1 MNMRTVQE
9 QERYINP
16 YTDFGFKRLFEQAEI
31 AKFTPKER
39 QAYEE
44 SVKEFR
50 DYYNTMVTAHKN
62 GRAEGLDEGQTKGRA
77 EGERKKALDVARN
90 LKAMGLSADDIS
102 KATGLSP
109 DEVKSL

>member
-1 MNMRTVQE
+1 MRTVQE

-31 AKFTPKER
+31 GKFTPKER

-62 GRAEGLDEGQTKGRA
+62 GRAEG
-77 EGERKKALDVARN
+77 ERKKALDVASN

>member
-1 MNMRTVQE
+1 MDMRTVQE

-16 YTDFGFKRLFEQAEI
+16 YTDFGFKRLFEHAEI

-44 SVKEFR
+44 SVK
-50 DYYNTMVTAHKN
+50 V
-62 GRAEGLDEGQTKGRA
+62 
-77 EGERKKALDVARN
+77 
-90 LKAMGLSADDIS
+90 GLSADDIS
-102 KATGLSP
+102 KTTGLSP